1 MNKTFIF
8 IVCILIII
16 LSIFGMKYLDYKDEN
31 AKIKQEN
38 LEYEVYL
45 NKEVSGRDLTTAIN
59 RAINNNEQNLVSKD
73 ENGFYIE
80 NEVNSVIIKIKMIDI
95 DKEYKMETLYNGG
108 MANFLTYYNDI
119 NFECTSIQYNKSGK
133 VKYVVFEQKTV

>member
-59 RAINNNEQNLVSKD
+59 RAINSNDKNKVSKD
-73 ENGFYIE
+73 ENGMYIE
-80 NEVNSVIIKIKMIDI
+80 NNTNSIKIEIKFLEM
-95 DKEYKMETLYNGG
+95 DKIISSDAVIKNGIEKFVQNFATMSFKCSKIEYHQSTKL
-108 MANFLTYYNDI
+108 
-119 NFECTSIQYNKSGK
+119 
-133 VKYVVFEQKTV
+133 VKYMYFEQF

>member
-1 MNKTFIF
+1 MKKT
-8 IVCILIII
+8 IVYILCIVLIII
-16 LSIFGMKYLDYKDEN
+16 VFFGAKYINYKREK
-31 AKIKQEN
+31 AKVAEFNQ
-38 LEYEVYL
+38 EYEVYL
-45 NKEVSGRDLTTAIN
+45 NRQISGREITTAIN

>member
-1 MNKTFIF
+1 MKKT
-8 IVCILIII
+8 IVYILCIVLIII
-16 LSIFGMKYLDYKDEN
+16 VFFGAKYINYKREKAN
-31 AKIKQEN
+31 VAEFNQ
-38 LEYEVYL
+38 EYEVYL
-45 NKEVSGRDLTTAIN
+45 NRQISGREITTAIN

>member
-1 MNKTFIF
+1 MKKT
-8 IVCILIII
+8 IVYILCIVLIII
-16 LSIFGMKYLDYKDEN
+16 ASFGAKYINYQEEK
-31 AKIKQEN
+31 AKIAKFNQ
-38 LEYEVYL
+38 EYEVYL
-45 NKEVSGRDLTTAIN
+45 NRQISGKEITTAIN

-80 NEVNSVIIKIKMIDI
+80 NEVNSVIVKIKMIDI

-133 VKYVVFEQKTV
+133 VKDVVFEQKTV

>member
-45 NKEVSGRDLTTAIN
+45 DKEVSGRDLTTAIN
-59 RAINNNEQNLVSKD
+59 RAINSNDKNKVSKD
-73 ENGFYIE
+73 ENGMYIE
-80 NEVNSVIIKIKMIDI
+80 NNTNSIKIEIKISDN
-95 DKEYKMETLYNGG
+95 DTTYQMETLYNGG
-108 MANFLTYYNDI
+108 MVDFIQYYGDI
-119 NFECTSIQYNKSGK
+119 SFECTQIDYNEKGCVSHM
-133 VKYVVFEQKTV
+133 VFEQKSS